1 MILLGL
7 FAYLAIGLLVS
18 TYFCTVYVEQEDHAV
33 VGIAIWSVWPA
44 ALIFVVLSKVLVL
57 TVGIATR
64 LQEKHKR

>member
-18 TYFCTVYVEQEDHAV
+18 TYFCTVCVEEEDRSV
-33 VGIAIWSVWPA
+33 VGIAIWSIWPV
-44 ALIFVVLSKVLVL
+44 ALIFLVLSKVLAF

-64 LQEKHKR
+64 LQGRYGR